1 MSEIDCIKS
10 VKYKNVI
17 IGDENNGLL
26 YVDGKER
33 IDGTLSVSENINS
46 SGNISLTAENSY
58 INFGSTQGSSGYGFR
73 DDNGYIKFKNSLGAW
88 RNIGTSCGGVSASIT
103 SGAQNSRITLYSGSE
118 TITGSAKLTFDNR
131 QLFVDAGANISGRL
145 NIGKKLSVK
154 GDIVTD
160 SNVSVAGAVQV
171 VDLVVSDETHLGR
184 FLSVSGN
191 IRASRNIL
199 CKNLSVSEHCNIGK
213 NLFVKNKTIIK
224 NGLDVTGLMNV
235 SSHLSIGG
243 KTNIGDYLTV
253 EKDVISRG
261 NLLGTNLSVSGD
273 TYITGVISTKNFNV
287 RNLDVDHNNISK
299 TLSIAKN
306 VYLHGILST
315 SDDILS
321 TSNISVSNSAY
332 IVDHLSV
339 GEDIFGT
346 KNIRLTK
353 SIIGRDLSISNT
365 LVTGTNAQIGGNL
378 TTIGDVDI
386 TGATSL
392 TGALSVTGNIYAS
405 GDIIGA
411 TNSDLSVESNAFIGG
426 NINISKGLNVIGKT
440 NLVGNL
446 RVIGSTNLRGGLAVE
461 GNTNLSGKLSVG
473 GDVNIVGAI
482 SKGSG
487 TFKINH
493 PKPEKSSTHWLYHS
507 FVESP
512 TSGDNLYR
520 YRADIHDLNH
530 TIILEEYHQYL
541 NINYQVWVNPDRHF
555 GQGYGYVEN
564 NKLELKVNN
573 DGLYNVLLIGTRKDN
588 MAINNWPGV
597 EVKK

>member
-10 VKYKNVI
+10 AKYKNVI

-33 IDGTLSVSENINS
+33 LDGTLSVSENINS
-46 SGNISLTAENSY
+46 SGNISLTSENSY

-103 SGAQNSRITLYSGSE
+103 SGAQNNRITLYSGSE

-131 QLFVDAGANISGRL
+131 QLFVDAGANIGGRL
-145 NIGKKLSVK
+145 NVGKKLSVK

-160 SNVSVAGAVQV
+160 SNVSVAGTVQV

-191 IRASRNIL
+191 IRATRNIL
-199 CKNLSVSEHCNIGK
+199 CKNLSVSEQCNIGQ

-224 NGLDVTGLMNV
+224 NGLDVTGFTNI
-235 SSHLSIGG
+235 SSNLSVGG
-243 KTNIGDYLTV
+243 KTNIANSLTV
-253 EKDVISRG
+253 ERDVISRG
-261 NLLGTNLSVSGD
+261 NLIGKHLSVSGN
-273 TYITGVISTKNFNV
+273 TYITGIISTKNFNI
-287 RNLDVDHNNISK
+287 RNLDVQHNNISE
-299 TLSIAKN
+299 TLSISKN
-306 VYLHGILST
+306 VYLHGVLST

-332 IVDHLSV
+332 IADHLSV
-339 GEDIFGT
+339 AEDIFAT

-365 LVTGTNAQIGGNL
+365 LVTGTNARIGGNL
-378 TTIGDVDI
+378 TTVGDVDV
-386 TGATSL
+386 TGVTSL

-405 GDIIGA
+405 GDIIGS
-411 TNSDLSVESNAFIGG
+411 TNSDLSVYSNAFIGG
-426 NINISKGLNVIGKT
+426 NMNISKGLNVIGVT
-440 NLVGNL
+440 NISNKLNVDGH
-446 RVIGSTNLRGGLAVE
+446 TNLRNGLAVE

-473 GDVNIVGAI
+473 GNVNIVGAL

-493 PKPEKSSTHWLYHS
+493 PNPEKSSTHWLYHS

-520 YRADIHDLNH
+520 YKVNIHDLQHN
-530 TIILEEYHQYL
+530 ILLEEYHQYL
-541 NINYQVWVNPDRHF
+541 NTNYQVWLNPDRHF

-564 NKLELKVNN
+564 NKLKLKVNK
-573 DGLYNVLLIGTRKDN
+573 DGVYNVLLIGTRKDN
-588 MAINNWPGV
+588 MAIKNWPGV